1 MAFAQEV
8 FLEIMI
14 AILAINGGIL
24 MVTELS
30 GQVLVTPFNTS
41 ITVTGINN
49 TAIYPTN
56 PQTGGVIAN
65 VTSNVHN
72 STSGTGTLL
81 NQITSNSWFILSV
94 LWLFWQFI
102 SGGFIWSALGLF
114 GFPTVFIQVIT
125 SILVVLGARS
135 ALYYFTGR

>member
-14 AILAINGGIL
+14 LVLAINGGIL
-24 MVTELS
+24 MVTVLS
-30 GQVLVTPFNTS
+30 GQSLVTPFNTS

-49 TAIYPTN
+49 TSIYPTN
-56 PQTGGVIAN
+56 PTTSGIIAN
-65 VTSNVHN
+65 VTTNVHN
-72 STSGTGTLL
+72 STSGIGTLL
-81 NQITSNSWFILSV
+81 NQITSNSWFILSI

-102 SGGFIWSALGLF
+102 SGGFIFSALNLF
-114 GFPTVFIQVIT
+114 GFPAIFIQVVI

-135 ALYYFTGR
+135 AVYYFTGR